1 MRQFDLNISKIYKL
15 LGALLFAFGL
25 SGCGG
30 GGGGGSTANS
40 GGVVASTQSFPFKS
54 AYTNLINS
62 TATLPYT
69 VTSGTQSGAGN
80 LWQSALSNSIF
91 QSVAVLAKT
100 VTASTVMNV
109 NGVSTPFPLTVTYY
123 FDSNYLP
130 VGSTEGADCIKVKGP
145 VNIPSTVKVGDSG
158 LMYSFSRFGSCIS
171 VFENRFG
178 TVTYAVEPESAT
190 SVLVKLTEIQKDV
203 VNQVAKS
210 VSTTISV
217 DVNGQAK
224 RISEVSVDQYNVT
237 TTLSYK

>member
-1 MRQFDLNISKIYKL
+1 MRQLDFDISKIYKL
-15 LGALLFAFGL
+15 IGALLIAIAL

-30 GGGGGSTANS
+30 GGGGGAVTSS
-40 GGVVASTQSFPFKS
+40 SVVSSNQSFPFKT
-54 AYTNLINS
+54 AYANIVNS

-69 VTSGTQSGAGN
+69 VTSGTQNGAGN
-80 LWQSALSNSIF
+80 LWQSALSNSVF

-100 VTASTVMNV
+100 VTASTVMNL
-109 NGVSTPFPLTVTYY
+109 NGVSTPLPLTVIYY

-130 VGSTEGADCIKVKGP
+130 VGSTEGADCIKVKGS

-178 TVTYAVEPESAT
+178 TVTYAVEPETAT

-203 VNQVAKS
+203 VNQIAKT
-210 VSTTISV
+210 VSTTIRV
-217 DVNGQAK
+217 DINGQAK
-224 RISEVSVDQYNVT
+224 RISEVSVDQYNIT
-237 TTLSYK
+237 TTISYK